1 MLLPAAIGLALACQH
16 SSPGDSATDAE
27 SPSTGET
34 TAIARTAEP
43 TGTTDSEE
51 SLRTCGAAGEQLL
64 SYQFDAEPD
73 CNVTLGGLHLS
84 DLSFTDLTSIS
95 RLRAVHERL
104 SFFRNE
110 SLTSMHGLEGLKSV
124 GGLLIHH
131 HPVLV
136 DLGALARLTEI
147 PGELYLAS
155 NDALAGLQ
163 GLENVQSVGSLT
175 ITSNAQLSSLA
186 GLAGLKSVA
195 GDVTIRDNP
204 KLPQKEAEAF
214 VAGLA
219 VGGEVEVAGNGK

>member
-95 RLRAVHERL
+95 RSAPSTSGCRSSATRASRAC
-104 SFFRNE
+104 
-110 SLTSMHGLEGLKSV
+110 T
-124 GGLLIHH
+124 
-131 HPVLV
+131 
-136 DLGALARLTEI
+136 
-147 PGELYLAS
+147 AS
-155 NDALAGLQ
+155 RG
-163 GLENVQSVGSLT
+163 
-175 ITSNAQLSSLA
+175 
-186 GLAGLKSVA
+186 
-195 GDVTIRDNP
+195 
-204 KLPQKEAEAF
+204 
-214 VAGLA
+214 
-219 VGGEVEVAGNGK
+219 